1 MSEPSGHDCP
11 RCSVELFIEVNEE
24 VEGVDLLICKQC
36 WGVGITAKSLDSVIS
51 PGSLLDE
58 RSKEKTTT
66 IGDCKC
72 PMCSTIMDEI
82 ELEIPENIVAK
93 ISMIEKETSSL
104 SHSLSLIHI

>member
-11 RCSVELFIEVNEE
+11 RCSVELFIEVNED

-58 RSKEKTTT
+58 TREEHMVRCYYVEVMFTRRSSK
-66 IGDCKC
+66 
-72 PMCSTIMDEI
+72 IMRI
-82 ELEIPENIVAK
+82 F
-93 ISMIEKETSSL
+93 M
-104 SHSLSLIHI
+104 